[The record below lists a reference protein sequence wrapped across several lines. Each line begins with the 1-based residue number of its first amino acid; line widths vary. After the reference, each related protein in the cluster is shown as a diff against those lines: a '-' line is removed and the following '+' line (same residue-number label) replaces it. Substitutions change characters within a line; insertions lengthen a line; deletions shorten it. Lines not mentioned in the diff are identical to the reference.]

1 MPKEVRSLTA
11 SLHDCYYLGVY
22 RAGLGLGTDLGY
34 MSREQF
40 TSFWGPQADPYLVAV
55 RGVKSLGDNVLHCRS
70 DARVL
75 ALGILL

>member
-1 MPKEVRSLTA
+1 MTA
-11 SLHDCYYLGVY
+11 SLHDCYYFGVY
-22 RAGLGLGTDLGY
+22 QAGLGLGTDLGY
-34 MSREQF
+34 MGREQF

-55 RGVKSLGDNVLHCRS
+55 RGVKSLGDDVLHCGS